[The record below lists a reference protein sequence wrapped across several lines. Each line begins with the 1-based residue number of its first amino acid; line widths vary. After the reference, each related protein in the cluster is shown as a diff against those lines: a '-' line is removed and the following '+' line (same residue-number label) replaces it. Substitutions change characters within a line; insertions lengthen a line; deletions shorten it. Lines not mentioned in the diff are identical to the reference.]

1 MNAPHLRLCRSA
13 AAALLVLALATNCGP
28 TKEEPEPT
36 PPPAPDA
43 LPKPTF
49 RVDAT
54 LQPGSPTVPG
64 IDGGAERPLESVR
77 DAKGHQVDFV
87 RDELVVLT
95 SDAQA
100 LQRFASRWGGQVLQR
115 TELSKA
121 GLAMP
126 DLYLVKVSP
135 AAADPAL
142 LPDTLRQKDAKARG
156 EHTVSSEGGL
166 KLIAAAV
173 QEAGVDGLNVG
184 LNLVARSTG
193 FGTRSLADGV
203 DGAGD
208 ADWSPNA
215 FQWPY
220 MRTGGEQDIGVA
232 EAWRTLELTGALSR
246 RVKVA
251 VLDAGFVVNPDFPAR
266 RTIHPAGAYDIPNGW
281 GCSTGPGCGWHGTS
295 VVQALAGLPDNGFGA
310 AGPAGPVAD
319 LVLIQSPS
327 ADVGQLVGYASTV
340 LSVFSGADR
349 PRIVNMSF
357 GFSLPAGLFIVGN
370 LFDLFTGALHGGGT
384 MVFGAA
390 DNWNRDV
397 DALDEFLGI
406 TWENAIHMPCESA
419 YVTCVGGLE
428 WNRNVRAITAADRG
442 SNWGSNP
449 ADPNSVDLYG
459 PYFLWAAQAVEA
471 GNPLYR
477 ASGTSVATPF
487 VAGVAAL
494 VMAANPAL
502 SVDQVSRILMET
514 AHTGSPDRSVHR
526 WVNALGAVRRA
537 LSEAGTTVC
546 EAPRVSIGAPASGTR
561 VYAGRAVDFSG
572 AGVDLAEGGR
582 AMGGS
587 ELRWFDDGVAFGT
600 GTALNR
606 TFSRLGAHT
615 IKLVGSNCSAVDG
628 EATIALEVIDH
639 TAAPGTAAIR
649 SPENDA
655 SFLVDTEV
663 GGTWFA
669 SVTLTGEA
677 TYVDGT
683 PVPDARLRWRSN
695 VEGVLGTGGQ
705 RVSRLR
711 SELCSPTVHTVT
723 LEVLNGDGTS
733 VLTNRSIQVRIQN
746 PPC

>member
-1 MNAPHLRLCRSA
+1 MPRCSLRAPPCPASTTGRSA
-13 AAALLVLALATNCGP
+13 
-28 TKEEPEPT
+28 
-36 PPPAPDA
+36 
-43 LPKPTF
+43 
-49 RVDAT
+49 
-54 LQPGSPTVPG
+54 
-64 IDGGAERPLESVR
+64 PLDSVR

-87 RDELVVLT
+87 RDELVVL
-95 SDAQA
+95 SPDEAA
-100 LQRFASRWGGQVLQR
+100 VQRFAARWGGQVLQR

-126 DLYLVKVSP
+126 DLYLLKVNP
-135 AAADPAL
+135 AAANPAL
-142 LPDTLRQKDAKARG
+142 LPDTLRQKDAKAHG
-156 EHTVSSEGGL
+156 EHKVSSEGGL

-173 QEAGVDGLNVG
+173 QETGTEGLSVG

-193 FGTRSLADGV
+193 LSSRSLADGV

-208 ADWSPNA
+208 GDWNPNA

-251 VLDAGFVVNPDFPAR
+251 VFDAGFVPNADFPSR
-266 RTIHPAGAYDIPNGW
+266 RTIHPAAAYNVPSGW
-281 GCSTGPGCGWHGTS
+281 GCSTGPGCAWHGTS
-295 VVQALAGLPDNGFGA
+295 VVQALAGVQDNAFGA

-327 ADVGQLVGYASTV
+327 GDVGQMVRYAATV
-340 LSVFSGADR
+340 LSVFSAADR
-349 PRIVNMSF
+349 PRIANMSF
-357 GFSLPAGLFIVGN
+357 GFEVPAGLFIVGN
-370 LFDLFTGALHGGGT
+370 LFDVFTGALHGGGT
-384 MVFGAA
+384 LVFGAA

-397 DALDEFLGI
+397 DALDEVLGI
-406 TWENAIHMPCESA
+406 TWEEAIHMPCESA
-419 YVTCVGGLE
+419 YVFCVGGLD
-428 WNRNVRAITAADRG
+428 WNSRSRAVSAADRG

-449 ADPNSVDLYG
+449 GDSNSVDLYG
-459 PYFLWAAQAVEA
+459 PYQLWAAEAVVP

-477 ASGTSVATPF
+477 AAGTSVASPF

-502 SVDQVSRILMET
+502 DVDQVARILLET

-546 EAPRVSIGAPASGTR
+546 EPARVSIGAPASGTR

-572 AGVDLAEGGR
+572 SGVDLSEGGR
-582 AMGGS
+582 ALSGS
-587 ELRWFDDGVAFGT
+587 ELRWFDDDVSFGT
-600 GTALNR
+600 GTAPSR
-606 TFSRLGAHT
+606 TFTRLGAHT

-628 EATIALEVIDH
+628 EARIALEVIDH

-649 SPENDA
+649 SPANNA
-655 SFLVDTEV
+655 SFLVDV
-663 GGTWFA
+663 QVAGTWYA
-669 SVTLTGEA
+669 NVTLTGEA

-683 PVPDARLRWRSN
+683 VVPDARLRWRSN

-705 RVSRLR
+705 RISRLR

-723 LEVLNGDGTS
+723 LEVLSGDGSS
-733 VLTNRSIQVRIQN
+733 VLTTRSIQVRIEN